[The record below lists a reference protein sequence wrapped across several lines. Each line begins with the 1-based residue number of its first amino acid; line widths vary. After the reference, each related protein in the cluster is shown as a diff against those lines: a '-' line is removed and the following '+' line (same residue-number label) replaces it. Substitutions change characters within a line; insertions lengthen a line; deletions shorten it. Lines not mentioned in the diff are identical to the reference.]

1 MALSHQEVSMN
12 GIRKLG
18 MVCLAYVLVM
28 GAGLRAGEDE
38 HAADHAALRS
48 LRDKLATAINHQ
60 DMNALSSCFAKTFTF
75 TTLDQRVATRPEQVK
90 AIYNELF
97 QGPGAIISSLK
108 SEPQADEL
116 TRFLDDHTGIAEGSS
131 KETYVLKSGKSIDL
145 TVRWTAT
152 VVKEADGWKVAAA
165 HVGMNPLDNPLLTA
179 TNAFWKKVCLGS
191 ILGGLLLGVILGR
204 FSRRTRTA

>member
-1 MALSHQEVSMN
+1 
-12 GIRKLG
+12 
-18 MVCLAYVLVM
+18 M

-38 HAADHAALRS
+38 RAADHAALRS
-48 LRDKLATAINHQ
+48 LRDKVATAINQQ

-97 QGPGAIISSLK
+97 QGPGAIIASLK
-108 SEPQADEL
+108 TAPQADEL

-131 KETYVLKSGKSIDL
+131 NETYVLKSGKSIDL

-165 HVGMNPLDNPLLTA
+165 HVGLDPLNNPLMA
-179 TNAFWKKVCLGS
+179 AANAFWKKICLGG

-204 FSRRTRTA
+204 FTRRPRTA